1 LTYVIRP
8 YTSFIFK
15 VALSGPVAYSSKEIM
30 RRHPASLVELIR
42 SVVRHRDLIFRL
54 SAREFSQ
61 RFRGSM
67 LGVTW
72 AVLMPLFTAAVY
84 TFVFSTVFKARW
96 PGAADGPFHFAIIYL
111 TGMVVH
117 TIFAE
122 SVARAPMLVV
132 GNASYVTKVVFPLE
146 ILPVVAV
153 LTALVNA
160 SIGIAIVLLGNLLLN
175 GEIYLTILT
184 LPIVIAPYLL
194 FVVALVF
201 FFAAA
206 GVYLRDLSQV
216 VSLLITITLF
226 LTPIFFPI
234 EAVPESFR
242 RVIWLNPLT
251 FVVQQARDVTIF
263 GRWPDL
269 VGLSVYTLAAVVAL
283 ACAFWVF
290 QRLRN
295 GFADVL

>member
-1 LTYVIRP
+1 
-8 YTSFIFK
+8 
-15 VALSGPVAYSSKEIM
+15 M
-30 RRHPASLVELIR
+30 RRHPASLGEFAR
-42 SVVRHRDLIFRL
+42 SIVRHHDLILRL
-54 SAREFSQ
+54 ATREFTQ

-67 LGVTW
+67 LGVVW
-72 AVLMPLFTAAVY
+72 AVLIPLFTAAVY

-96 PGAADGPFHFAIIYL
+96 PGAAEGPFDFALIFL
-111 TGMVVH
+111 TGLTVH

-122 SVARAPMLVV
+122 SVARAPMVV
-132 GNASYVTKVVFPLE
+132 GNASYVKKVIFPLE

-160 SIGIAIVLLGNLLLN
+160 CIGIAIVLIGNLILN
-175 GEIYLTILT
+175 GKIFITILT
-184 LPIVIAPYLL
+184 LPLVIAPYLI
-194 FVVALVF
+194 FVIALTL

-216 VSLLITITLF
+216 VGLLITVTMF

-234 EAVPESFR
+234 EAVPEQYQR
-242 RVIWLNPLT
+242 AIWLNPLT

-263 GRWPDL
+263 GRWPDF
-269 VGLSVYTLAAVVAL
+269 VGLSIYTLAALASL

>member
-1 LTYVIRP
+1 
-8 YTSFIFK
+8 
-15 VALSGPVAYSSKEIM
+15 M
-30 RRHPASLVELIR
+30 HRHPASLGEFARCIT
-42 SVVRHRDLIFRL
+42 HHHDLILRL
-54 SAREFSQ
+54 AAREFSQ
-61 RFRGSM
+61 RFRGSL

-96 PGAADGPFHFAIIYL
+96 GDIYDGPFDFAIIFL
-111 TGMVVH
+111 MGMVVH

-132 GNASYVTKVVFPLE
+132 GNASYVKKVIFPLE

-153 LTALVNA
+153 LSALVNA
-160 SIGIAIVLLGNLLLN
+160 GIGIAIVLVGNLLLN
-175 GEIYLTILT
+175 GKIFLTVIT
-184 LPIVIAPYLL
+184 LPLVIAPYLI
-194 FVVALVF
+194 FVVALVL
-201 FFAAA
+201 FFAAV

-216 VSLLITITLF
+216 VSLLIMVTLF

-242 RVIWLNPLT
+242 SYIWLNPLT
-251 FVVQQARDVTIF
+251 FIVQQARDVAIF
-263 GRWPDL
+263 GRWPDFI
-269 VGLSVYTLAAVVAL
+269 GLSIYAVAALAAL
-283 ACAFWVF
+283 AGAFWVF